1 MDHDEFFH
9 ELPRL
14 APGAADIFHLEDQGQ
29 GMEIIDELII
39 DFAIKLPGPPVL
51 RGQSRKR
58 AGLAGRLIAEIRAS
72 GLAGVAIDLGPAESP
87 GYELPEGFVFFS
99 PASVSG
105 PASVMESPS
114 QASRIATFTALGSFN
129 FISWVQGTSLPVRG
143 DLTAFQFTII

>member
-72 GLAGVAIDLGPAESP
+72 GLTGVAIDLGPAERP
-87 GYELPEGFVFFS
+87 GYELPEGLVFFS
-99 PASVSG
+99 PVSASG
-105 PASVMESPS
+105 PPPVMESPS
-114 QASRIATFTALGSFN
+114 QTSRIATFTALGNFS
-129 FISWVQGTSLPVRG
+129 FISRVQATSLPVRG
-143 DLTAFQFTII
+143 DLTDRQPTII